1 LGNSFD
7 LGQKR
12 TETETEKNG
21 GEKKTGFWEILSGGG
36 AGTRKSEKQF
46 SHDDPVLL

>member
-1 LGNSFD
+1 LD
-7 LGQKR
+7 KREQKQ
-12 TETETEKNG
+12 KQKKMAG
-21 GEKKTGFWEILSGGG
+21 KKKTGFWEILSGGG